1 METRANYALVG
12 AFTLAVVVAA
22 FGFVFWLQGGSRS
35 QVRESV
41 RIVFSGSV
49 GGLAKGST
57 VAFNGI
63 KVGEVMDVRLLPQD
77 PRRVVA
83 MVEVERTTP
92 LRADTRPASIPRC

>member
-57 VAFNGI
+57 RGLQRHQ
-63 KVGEVMDVRLLPQD
+63 GR
-77 PRRVVA
+77 
-83 MVEVERTTP
+83 
-92 LRADTRPASIPRC
+92 